1 MGKMITRA
9 IVRRPGVDCVQ
20 GLTTSNLG
28 TADYTK
34 MLLQHANYI
43 NALRSIGLEVTILD
57 ALLGYPDAYFVE
69 DAAVVTP
76 NVAVITNPGAPS
88 RQGEERALE
97 SLLASYRE
105 VARIQAPGTVEGGD
119 VLMVGNHFFVGMS
132 ERTNEE
138 GARKLGRILE
148 RHGHTW
154 EPVAVGDGL
163 HLKSSV
169 NIVGGDTLLLTRVYA
184 GRAEFQEYNKI
195 ILDPAE
201 EYASNTLWINDHLLM
216 PAGFP
221 STKSQLLELGLDI
234 VELDVSEVRKMDGG
248 LTCMSLRF

>member
-1 MGKMITRA
+1 M
-9 IVRRPGVDCVQ
+9 DCVQ

-43 NALRSIGLEVTILD
+43 NELRSIGLEVTILD

-119 VLMVGNHFFVGMS
+119 VLMVGNHFFVGIS
-132 ERTNEE
+132 ERTNKE
-138 GARKLGRILE
+138 GARQLGRILE
-148 RHGHTW
+148 AYGH
-154 EPVAVGDGL
+154 
-163 HLKSSV
+163 
-169 NIVGGDTLLLTRVYA
+169 
-184 GRAEFQEYNKI
+184 
-195 ILDPAE
+195 
-201 EYASNTLWINDHLLM
+201 
-216 PAGFP
+216 
-221 STKSQLLELGLDI
+221 
-234 VELDVSEVRKMDGG
+234 
-248 LTCMSLRF
+248 